1 MGKFLTKEERAA
13 LALKRRA
20 EQVEELRRAQDE
32 QRKMRDDFAKE
43 GKKEL
48 RDIERDMRD
57 RRDPRGK
64 DRDKNRDKDRD
75 KKKDEAPGNDKEKA
89 AIRDRYLGAE
99 RKKKRIRR
107 QNDRKFI
114 FDWEA
119 GDDTSVDYNK
129 LYMNRHN
136 LQFFGR

>member
-1 MGKFLTKEERAA
+1 M
-13 LALKRRA
+13 
-20 EQVEELRRAQDE
+20 
-32 QRKMRDDFAKE
+32 
-43 GKKEL
+43 
-48 RDIERDMRD
+48 
-57 RRDPRGK
+57 
-64 DRDKNRDKDRD
+64 
-75 KKKDEAPGNDKEKA
+75 

-99 RKKKRIRR
+99 RKKKKIRR

-136 LQFFGR
+136 LQFFGRGGIGGIDIKSQKKEQTQFYGDLLEKRRTEMELV